1 MTPADLLLITAI
13 VLVLLLL
20 YYYYSRKKGEP
31 IPDKIPTLPVKP
43 VKSVKLPKRS
53 LEIVVDTA
61 TGVSA
66 ESESKTIQLST
77 VNELEKVIDDIVAVN
92 MADRKAINEEATR
105 LEQRIID
112 DQRVKVQEL
121 KTNAEKVITEKKE
134 ELSAFQKRLA
144 ELKERQRVKK
154 LQREMELQ
162 KQRSGAYATDR
173 EKNRKENEQKLMEL
187 KLKRQQAA
195 EAQRKA
201 TIQSEVDRMN
211 LEFDNERLLS
221 EARDKLTQDKIKAE
235 EEAAE
240 VEASVRQLSIQ
251 AVMDEEQARIDLEN
265 AIAYEER
272 LKADYEN
279 AQREEQEK
287 IDAAMQ
293 EFDDMVE
300 KEKAR
305 QTTIEGDDEAYR
317 AKEKQKLLDANAA
330 AIAELEE
337 AEAEQARMDA
347 EEQALREKVDADMK
361 AQESTQQAL
370 LDRAQQEYD
379 SEVAADEEALKRRQK
394 QSEDTGD
401 EEQEAERQAARDLEQ
416 SSLQDSE
423 WQTSAERQRELEA
436 LAAWE
441 EEWNNAERD
450 ARIEAMLSEEERK
463 KRSRPTDWWMTDP
476 KRLAI
481 MEKQNDDCYDRLTDE
496 ILPKD
501 ECDRRKADYKEKQRR
516 KNLGPGG
523 RFAEDCANGTIPA
536 SQCDNTVDEE
546 TMDMFESGDIL
557 NDFMFFSSGGT
568 DESHLGTGSPGAN
581 WRVT

>member
-53 LEIVVDTA
+53 LEIIVDTG
-61 TGVSA
+61 TGVNA

-240 VEASVRQLSIQ
+240 VEANVRQLSIQ

-300 KEKAR
+300 KEKVR

-347 EEQALREKVDADMK
+347 EERALREKVESDIK
-361 AQESTQQAL
+361 AQESAQQDLA
-370 LDRAQQEYD
+370 DRAQQDYD
-379 SEVAADEEALKRRQK
+379 SQVAADEEALIRRQK
-394 QSEDTGD
+394 QSENTGD

-416 SSLQDSE
+416 SSQQDSE
-423 WQTSAERQRELEA
+423 WQASAERQRELDA
-436 LAAWE
+436 LAEWE
-441 EEWNNAERD
+441 KEWDNAERD

-463 KRSRPTDWWMTDP
+463 KRSRPGDWWMTDE
-476 KRLAI
+476 KRVAI
-481 MEKQNDDCYDRLTDE
+481 LQKQMDDCYDRITDE
-496 ILPKD
+496 ILSKD
-501 ECDRRKADYKEKQRR
+501 ECDRRKAEHKEKQRR
-516 KNLGPGG
+516 ENLGPEG
-523 RFAEDCANGTIPA
+523 RFAEDCASGVLPA
-536 SQCDNTVDEE
+536 SQCNNTVDED
-546 TMDMFESGDIL
+546 TMDMFESGEIQS
-557 NDFMFFSSGGT
+557 DFTFFLGGMT
-568 DESHLGTGSPGAN
+568 DQSHLGSGSPGAN
-581 WRVT
+581 WSL

>member
-20 YYYYSRKKGEP
+20 YYYYSRNKEP
-31 IPDKIPTLPVKP
+31 ISDKIPTLP
-43 VKSVKLPKRS
+43 VKLPKRS
-53 LEIVVDTA
+53 LEIVVDTG
-61 TGVSA
+61 TGVGA

-105 LEQRIID
+105 LEQRIIED
-112 DQRVKVQEL
+112 KKVKVQEL

-154 LQREMELQ
+154 LEREKELQ
-162 KQRSGAYATDR
+162 KRRSGAHAIDR
-173 EKNRKENEQKLMEL
+173 EKNRIKNEKKLAEL
-187 KLKRQQAA
+187 RLKRQQAA
-195 EAQRKA
+195 DAHRKL
-201 TIQSEVDRMN
+201 IIKGEVDRMN
-211 LEFDNERLLS
+211 AEFENERLLS

-240 VEASVRQLSIQ
+240 VEANVRQLSIQ
-251 AVMDEEQARIDLEN
+251 AAMDEEQARIDLEN
-265 AIAYEER
+265 AIAREKN
-272 LKADYEN
+272 LKTEYEN
-279 AQREEQEK
+279 IQRKEQEK
-287 IDAAMQ
+287 IDAAMS
-293 EFDDMVE
+293 ELEDMLE
-300 KEKAR
+300 AEKAR
-305 QTTIEGDDEAYR
+305 QTAVEGDDEAYR
-317 AKEKQKLLDANAA
+317 AKEKQRLLDANAA

-347 EEQALREKVDADMK
+347 EEQALREKVESDIK
-361 AQESTQQAL
+361 AQESAQQDL
-370 LDRAQQEYD
+370 VDNAQQEYD
-379 SEVAADEEALKRRQK
+379 SQVAADEEALKRRQK
-394 QSEDTGD
+394 QSEETGD

-423 WQTSAERQRELEA
+423 WQASAERQRELDA
-436 LAAWE
+436 LA
-441 EEWNNAERD
+441 EWNQEWDNAERD

-463 KRSRPTDWWMTDP
+463 KRSRSSDWWMTDE

-481 MEKQNDDCYDRLTDE
+481 LQKQMDDCYDRLTDE
-496 ILPKD
+496 ILSKD
-501 ECDRRKADYKEKQRR
+501 ECDRRKAEHKEKVRR
-516 KNLGPGG
+516 MNLGPEG
-523 RFAEDCANGTIPA
+523 RFAEDCANGTLPA

-557 NDFMFFSSGGT
+557 NDFMLFQTGMT
-568 DESHLGTGSPGAN
+568 DESHLGGGSPGAN
-581 WRVT
+581 WSL

>member
-20 YYYYSRKKGEP
+20 YYYYSINKEP
-31 IPDKIPTLPVKP
+31 ISDKIPTLP
-43 VKSVKLPKRS
+43 VKLPKRS
-53 LEIVVDTA
+53 LEIVVDTG
-61 TGVSA
+61 TGVGA

-105 LEQRIID
+105 LEQRIIED
-112 DQRVKVQEL
+112 KKVKVQEL

-154 LQREMELQ
+154 LEREKELQ
-162 KQRSGAYATDR
+162 KRRSGAHAIDR
-173 EKNRKENEQKLMEL
+173 EKNRIKNEKKLAEL
-187 KLKRQQAA
+187 RLKRQQAA
-195 EAQRKA
+195 DAHRKL
-201 TIQSEVDRMN
+201 IIKGEVDRMN
-211 LEFDNERLLS
+211 AEFENERLLS

-240 VEASVRQLSIQ
+240 VEANVRQLSIQ
-251 AVMDEEQARIDLEN
+251 AAMDEEQARIDLEN
-265 AIAYEER
+265 AIAREKN
-272 LKADYEN
+272 LKTEYEN
-279 AQREEQEK
+279 IQRKEQEK
-287 IDAAMQ
+287 IDAAMS
-293 EFDDMVE
+293 ELEDMLE
-300 KEKAR
+300 AEKAR
-305 QTTIEGDDEAYR
+305 QTAVEGDDEAYR
-317 AKEKQKLLDANAA
+317 AKEKQRLLDANAA

-347 EEQALREKVDADMK
+347 EEQALREKVESDIK
-361 AQESTQQAL
+361 AQESAQQDL
-370 LDRAQQEYD
+370 VDNAQQEYD
-379 SEVAADEEALKRRQK
+379 SQVAADEEALKRRQK
-394 QSEDTGD
+394 QSEETGD

-423 WQTSAERQRELEA
+423 WQASAERQRELDA
-436 LAAWE
+436 LA
-441 EEWNNAERD
+441 EWNQEWDNAERD

-463 KRSRPTDWWMTDP
+463 KRSRSSDWWMTDE

-481 MEKQNDDCYDRLTDE
+481 LQKQMDDCYDRLTDE
-496 ILPKD
+496 ILSKD
-501 ECDRRKADYKEKQRR
+501 ECDRRKAEHKEKVRR
-516 KNLGPGG
+516 MNLGPEG
-523 RFAEDCANGTIPA
+523 RFAEDCANGTLPA

-557 NDFMFFSSGGT
+557 NDFMLFQTGMT
-568 DESHLGTGSPGAN
+568 DESHLGGGSPGAN
-581 WRVT
+581 WSL

>member
-53 LEIVVDTA
+53 LEIVVDTG

-134 ELSAFQKRLA
+134 VLSAFQKRLA

-154 LQREMELQ
+154 LQRERELQ
-162 KQRSGAYATDR
+162 KRRSGAYAIDR

-187 KLKRQQAA
+187 KLKRRQAA

-201 TIQSEVDRMN
+201 IIQGEVDRMN

-221 EARDKLTQDKIKAE
+221 EALDKVTQDKIKSE

-240 VEASVRQLSIQ
+240 VEASVRQLYVQ
-251 AVMDEEQARIDLEN
+251 AVEDEEQARIDLEN
-265 AIAYEER
+265 AIAYEEG

-305 QTTIEGDDEAYR
+305 QTTVEGDDEAYR
-317 AKEKQKLLDANAA
+317 AKEKQRLLDANAA

-337 AEAEQARMDA
+337 AEAEQARMEA
-347 EEQALREKVDADMK
+347 EEQALREKVESDIK
-361 AQESTQQAL
+361 AQESAQQDLA
-370 LDRAQQEYD
+370 DRAQQDYD
-379 SEVAADEEALKRRQK
+379 SQVAADEEALIRRQK
-394 QSEDTGD
+394 QSENTGD

-416 SSLQDSE
+416 SSQQDSE
-423 WQTSAERQRELEA
+423 WQASAERQRELDA
-436 LAAWE
+436 LAEWE
-441 EEWNNAERD
+441 KEWDNAERD

-463 KRSRPTDWWMTDP
+463 KRSRPGDWWMTDE
-476 KRLAI
+476 KRVAI
-481 MEKQNDDCYDRLTDE
+481 LQKQMDDCYDRITDE
-496 ILPKD
+496 ILSKD
-501 ECDRRKADYKEKQRR
+501 ECDRRKAEHKERQRR
-516 KNLGPGG
+516 ENLGPEG
-523 RFAEDCANGTIPA
+523 RFAEDCASGVLPA
-536 SQCDNTVDEE
+536 SQCNNAVDED
-546 TMDMFESGDIL
+546 TMDMFESGEIQ
-557 NDFMFFSSGGT
+557 NDFTFFLGGMT
-568 DESHLGTGSPGAN
+568 DQSHLGSGSPGAN
-581 WRVT
+581 WSL